1 VDRVQVVVQRTLP
14 ASPET
19 VWRVLADWEAQPRW
33 MKDASSVR
41 VLGAGREGAGVR
53 LAVQTRVF
61 HVPLF
66 TEELEVTGWEPVSTI
81 VIEHRSFIRGTGR
94 WELQSAG
101 EGTEFR
107 WSEELSLPIP
117 LLGELALLAYRPF
130 LRHMMR
136 GTLDGLAAYV
146 GGVET

>member
-1 VDRVQVVVQRTLP
+1 MKVAAQRTLP

-19 VWRVLADWEAQPRW
+19 VWRVLVDWEAQPRW

-53 LAVQTRVF
+53 LAVRTRVF

-66 TEELEVTGWEPVSTI
+66 TEELEVTGWEPASEV

-94 WELQSAG
+94 WELRRV
-101 EGTEFR
+101 EDGTEFR
-107 WSEELSLPIP
+107 WSEEVSLPVP
-117 LLGELALLAYRPF
+117 VLGELALLVYRPF

-136 GTLDGLAAYV
+136 GALDGLAAYV
-146 GGVET
+146 GSVET

>member
-1 VDRVQVVVQRTLP
+1 MRVAAHRTLP
-14 ASPET
+14 ASPDA
-19 VWRVLADWEAQPRW
+19 VWRVLIAWETQPSW

-41 VLGAGREGAGVR
+41 VLGAIREGPGVR
-53 LAVQTRVF
+53 LAVRTRVF
-61 HVPLF
+61 HVSLF
-66 TEELEVTGWEPVSTI
+66 TEVLEVTGWEPASAM

-94 WELQSAG
+94 WELRSAD

-136 GTLDGLAAYV
+136 GALEGLAAYV
-146 GGVET
+146 RSVET

>member
-1 VDRVQVVVQRTLP
+1 VKVAAQRALP

-19 VWRVLADWEAQPRW
+19 VWRVLVDWETQPRW

-41 VLGAGREGAGVR
+41 VLGAGREGVGVR
-53 LAVQTRVF
+53 LAVRTRVF

-66 TEELEVTGWEPVSTI
+66 TEELEVTGWEPASAM

-94 WELQSAG
+94 WELRRVDD
-101 EGTEFR
+101 GTEFR
-107 WSEELSLPIP
+107 WSEEVSLPVP
-117 LLGELALLAYRPF
+117 LLGELALLVYRPF

-136 GTLDGLAAYV
+136 GALDGLAAYA
-146 GGVET
+146 GSVET